1 MSATWREW
9 LSEAKAVDTAVYGA
23 VAAAETPRLDSA
35 MRGLS
40 RAADH
45 GKLWFGAAGA
55 LALFGGEGGR
65 AAARRGLVSLGIAS
79 ATANL
84 VGKPL
89 TTRRRPERR
98 ELEELAAR
106 HVPMPSTS
114 SFPSGH
120 TASAFGFATGAGA
133 ALPAVSAPLRALA
146 TLVGYSRVHTGV
158 HYPADVIVGAFLG
171 VSAAELA
178 GRLLR
183 D

>member
-1 MSATWREW
+1 MREL
-9 LSEAKAVDTAVYGA
+9 LSEAKVVDTAVYGA
-23 VAAAETPRLDSA
+23 IAAAETPQLDGA
-35 MRGLS
+35 MHTLS

-45 GKLWFGAAGA
+45 SKLWFGAAGA
-55 LALFGGEGGR
+55 LALFGGDRGR

-79 ATANL
+79 GVANL

-89 TTRRRPERR
+89 TTRRRPERQ

-106 HVPMPSTS
+106 QVPMPRSS

-133 ALPAVSAPLRALA
+133 AFPAVSAPLRALA

-158 HYPADVIVGAFLG
+158 HYPADVLAGAFLG

-178 GRLLR
+178 GRLLDR
-183 D
+183 A